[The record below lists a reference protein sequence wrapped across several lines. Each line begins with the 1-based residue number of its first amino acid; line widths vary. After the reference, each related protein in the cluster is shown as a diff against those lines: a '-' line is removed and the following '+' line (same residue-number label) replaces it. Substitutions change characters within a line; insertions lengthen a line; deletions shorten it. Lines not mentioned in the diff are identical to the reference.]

1 MSQEARINSVAVL
14 RQLRASLNTFAEI
27 AAVALDETSAGIQH
41 TRQWLMEDRYRH
53 WKTQVQARTDQY
65 VQAKLTLKRKQI
77 FDRALAGSPGSCID
91 EKKALRRAEERL
103 QEAEHKFS
111 RVKSWTL
118 QIDKEMSDYRK
129 GVQGLVQAVE
139 VEIPNARAKLDKMIE
154 SLEAYL
160 ALAPPEMA
168 AEMSEESVRLPIDD
182 FGSRIGEPE
191 PDPQS
196 AIRNPKSKRRKSKHP
211 KSDAKEAS

>member
-1 MSQEARINSVAVL
+1 MSQEARISSVAVL
-14 RQLRASLNTFAEI
+14 RQLRASLVTFAEI
-27 AAVALDETSAGIQH
+27 ASAALEETGAGVQR
-41 TRQWLMEDRYRH
+41 TRQWLSEDRYRH
-53 WKTQVQARTDQY
+53 WKKQVQTRTDQY
-65 VQAKLTLKRKQI
+65 VQAKLTLKRKQL

-91 EKKALRRAEERL
+91 EKKALKLAEARL

-139 VEIPNARAKLDKMIE
+139 TEIPNARAKLDKMIDA
-154 SLEAYL
+154 LEAYL

-168 AEMSEESVRLPIDD
+168 PEAGELRVDD
-182 FGSRIGEPE
+182 LVFRISGPE
-191 PDPQS
+191 PNPQS
-196 AIRNPKSKRRKSKHP
+196 EHP
-211 KSDAKEAS
+211 ESDAEEAA

>member
-1 MSQEARINSVAVL
+1 MNQARINSVAVL
-14 RQLRASLNTFAEI
+14 KQLRASLSTFAET
-27 AAVALDETSAGIQH
+27 ASAALDETSAGIQH

-53 WKTQVQARTDQY
+53 WKTQVQARTDQF

-91 EKKALRRAEERL
+91 EKKALKKAEEQL
-103 QEAEHKFS
+103 QEAERKFS

-118 QIDKEMSDYRK
+118 EIDKEMSDYRK
-129 GVQGLVQAVE
+129 GVQGLTQAVE
-139 VEIPNARAKLDKMIE
+139 TEIPNARAKLDKMIE

-168 AEMSEESVRLPIDD
+168 EVVGEESLVGVMR
-182 FGSRIGEPE
+182 SGEAPTTN
-191 PDPQS
+191 PQLKP
-196 AIRNPKSKRRKSKHP
+196 RKSKRRKSKRP
-211 KSDAKEAS
+211 RSDVEEVP